1 MWTAPKQHDAG
12 LCPLVPYET
21 DGLLGRV
28 KLTYL
33 VVELESA
40 AIMFQE
46 VTTAGLVAMM
56 ITLVIGSCA
65 LGACC
70 AEMQDRRV
78 KRD

>member
-1 MWTAPKQHDAG
+1 MWTAPRTTLAFVRWSRMKLTD
-12 LCPLVPYET
+12 YFESET
-21 DGLLGRV
+21 DISFFVV
-28 KLTYL
+28 K
-33 VVELESA
+33 LESA

>member
-1 MWTAPKQHDAG
+1 M
-12 LCPLVPYET
+12 
-21 DGLLGRV
+21 V
-28 KLTYL
+28 K
-33 VVELESA
+33 LESA